1 MARRFVVIGAGVAGG
16 TAAATLRERG
26 FDGNV
31 VLIGAEPHHPYE
43 RPPLSK
49 SLLRGETPFRD
60 CLVRPP
66 DFWAE
71 RDIEVRLG
79 TAASGVDLQSKVVK
93 MVDDS
98 EVPFDRLLL
107 ATGARNRGPP
117 LPGLDL
123 AGVYDLR
130 TVEDAE
136 RIRAE
141 IAPGR
146 RAVLAGM
153 GFIGSEVAA
162 SL

>member
-79 TAASGVDLQSKVVK
+79 TPAPGGDLQSQVVKVVDGRAGP
-93 MVDDS
+93 VAAL
-98 EVPFDRLLL
+98 RLH
-107 ATGARNRGPP
+107 AGARRRRPP
-117 LPGLDL
+117 
-123 AGVYDLR
+123 
-130 TVEDAE
+130 
-136 RIRAE
+136 
-141 IAPGR
+141 
-146 RAVLAGM
+146 
-153 GFIGSEVAA
+153 
-162 SL
+162 